1 MGVILSQDMYID
13 LYSSMAEA
21 ILVDH
26 QSDLIELYVT
36 EENGDTRF
44 TEEAQDIFNE
54 YCDLVESVLLDCG
67 IEKSGGEFAA

>member
-1 MGVILSQDMYID
+1 MSVILSQDMYID

-44 TEEAQDIFNE
+44 TEEAQDIFID
-54 YCDLVESVLLDCG
+54 YCNLVEGVLSDCG
-67 IEKSGGEFAA
+67 IEKANS

>member
-1 MGVILSQDMYID
+1 MSVILSQDMYID

-44 TEEAQDIFNE
+44 TEEAQDIFDD
-54 YCDLVESVLLDCG
+54 YCGLVEGVLSDCG
-67 IEKSGGEFAA
+67 IEKANS

>member
-1 MGVILSQDMYID
+1 MGVILSQDTYIN

-44 TEEAQDIFNE
+44 TEEAQDVFIS
-54 YCDLVESVLLDCG
+54 YCDLVESVLSDCG
-67 IEKSGGEFAA
+67 IEKSDGEDAA